1 MSDFLLAVISPK
13 QKAVGVGNDERG
25 ISESGSL
32 ESSLYPQGGGRA
44 LCRPPNGRK
53 QAFWMRRA
61 FSSCLPFSSF
71 IPNQEG
77 LNLGIFP

>member
-13 QKAVGVGNDERG
+13 QKAVGLGNDERG

-61 FSSCLPFSSF
+61 LLVCLFPLSF
-71 IPNQEG
+71 RIKRG
-77 LNLGIFP
+77 